1 MTKERK
7 VKLEE
12 GSMLGLDN
20 NECAKVKGAKRRE
33 EKKDEKIKE
42 KI

>member
-1 MTKERK
+1 MAKERK

-33 EKKDEKIKE
+33 EKKKTKR
-42 KI
+42 